1 MSKTKKSNKK
11 HILVLNIIA
20 LIALGVGGTNIYA
33 KSQASMEMPA
43 PNVTVKTL
51 KSQDIRIW
59 SSFSGRMQ
67 AVDYAEIRPEVS
79 GRIVDVR
86 IRDGQMVKAGDI
98 LFVIDPQPYKAALA
112 KAEANLVIAKLKAT
126 LAKTEFSRA
135 QNMIKTAAISKS
147 LYDAR
152 DNDVRIASADIL
164 ATEASVKQA
173 QIDVDRAYIKAP
185 IAGRV
190 SRAEITIGN
199 VVQAGSGSPVLTS
212 IVSNQGIYADFDID
226 EQTYMNSIRENASTL
241 NKELDIPVE
250 LTVLHAKSH
259 PYKGEIYSF
268 DNRIDSTSGTI
279 RARAKFSNADG
290 RLIPGMFVSMR
301 VASSTNKIG
310 LLVPERAIG
319 SDQNKKFVYVVG
331 SDNKVAYRE
340 VTLGDIVDD
349 QRVIISGAADG
360 ERVVIDGLQHI
371 RPDMVVN
378 AQEAPAGK

>member
-1 MSKTKKSNKK
+1 MSKIKKSNKK
-11 HILVLNIIA
+11 HILVIGMIA

-33 KSQASMEMPA
+33 KSQATMAMPA
-43 PNVTVKTL
+43 PHVTVKTL

-79 GRIVDVR
+79 GRIVEVR
-86 IRDGQMVKAGDI
+86 IRDGQMVKAGAI
-98 LFVIDPQPYKAALA
+98 LFVIDPQPYKAAVA
-112 KAEANLVIAKLKAT
+112 KAAANLAIAKLKAI

-152 DNDVRIASADIL
+152 DNNVRIASADIL
-164 ATEASVKQA
+164 AAEASLKQA

-190 SRAEITIGN
+190 SRAEITVGN
-199 VVQAGSGSPVLTS
+199 VVQAGSGSTVLTS

-226 EQTYMNSIRENASTL
+226 EQTYMNNIRANTSTL
-241 NKELDIPVE
+241 NKENDIPVE
-250 LTVLHAKSH
+250 LTVLHDESH
-259 PYKGEIYSF
+259 PYKGTVYSF

-279 RARAKFSNADG
+279 RARAKFSNSDG
-290 RLIPGMFVSMR
+290 RLIPGMFVSVK

-340 VTLGDIVDD
+340 VTLGDIVDE
-349 QRVIISGAADG
+349 QRVIISGVTDG
-360 ERVVIDGLQHI
+360 ERVVVDGLQHI
-371 RPDMVVN
+371 RPDMVVD
-378 AQEAPAGK
+378 AQEASDKI